1 MSDELCDAVATT
13 KKSCRHTGMS
23 TNRLSIAPFPNDNP
37 LGHYLKDRRTKLDA
51 ARLGYPTT
59 RRRTPGLRREEVAQ
73 RANVSITWYTWLE
86 QGRGGAPS
94 ADVLDRLAGAL
105 ALTEIEREHLFL
117 LAQNRPPEVQH
128 QPTESITPQLQRI
141 LDTLELSPAYVKTP
155 DWDVIAW
162 NRAAEVV
169 MPDLMSLPEGKRNL
183 LRLVFCLP
191 HVREK
196 MHNWESVAR
205 FVVAT
210 FRTETAKTNISAYTR
225 ALIDELSEASPAFK
239 SMWLEHDVRTHGEG
253 TKQIQHPTLGLL
265 TLEYSA
271 FAVDGKPHLGV
282 VIYNPVTAKDK
293 AGVRSLMESAAAVDA
308 VAGSK

>member
-1 MSDELCDAVATT
+1 MATV
-13 KKSCRHTGMS
+13 
-23 TNRLSIAPFPNDNP
+23 PNDNP

-94 ADVLDRLAGAL
+94 TDVLDRLAGAL
-105 ALTEIEREHLFL
+105 ALTDVERGHLFL
-117 LAQNRPPEVQH
+117 LAQNRPPEIQH
-128 QPTESITPQLQRI
+128 LPADGVTPQLQRI
-141 LDTLELSPAYVKTP
+141 LDTLEFSPAYVKTP

-162 NRAAEVV
+162 NRAAEVL

-191 HVREK
+191 YMQKK

-210 FRTETAKTNISAYTR
+210 FRTEIAKTNASAYTK
-225 ALIDELSEASPAFK
+225 ALIDELNEASPAFK

-253 TKQIQHPTLGLL
+253 IKHIQHPTLGLI

-293 AGVRSLMESAAAVDA
+293 AGVRALMEAQRKSDHLL
-308 VAGSK
+308 